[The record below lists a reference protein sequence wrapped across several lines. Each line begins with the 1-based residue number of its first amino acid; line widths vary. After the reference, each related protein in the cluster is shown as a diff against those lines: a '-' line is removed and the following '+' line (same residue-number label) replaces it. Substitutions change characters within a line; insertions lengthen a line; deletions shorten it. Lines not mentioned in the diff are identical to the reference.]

1 MAIMSANMRAV
12 LAPEAIGSRS
22 GYGGKFESCAQPIA
36 MDDELCDHGIF
47 YELILGRSPHVT
59 FIHLN
64 KSNHVNM
71 PAHPLHAASGFPI
84 MVCVHRH
91 Y

>member
-1 MAIMSANMRAV
+1 MAMTIMSANMRAV

-36 MDDELCDHGIF
+36 MDDELCDHGIL
-47 YELILGRSPHVT
+47 YKLILGGSLHVT

-64 KSNHVNM
+64 NFKSCE
-71 PAHPLHAASGFPI
+71 HACTSASQGLRLYDHG
-84 MVCVHRH
+84 VQT
-91 Y
+91 